1 VGGSG
6 QELTDHQGPLETE
19 RLLLE
24 PVTPD
29 HAEGIYEAVVAS
41 QKELLPWMPWA
52 KDPSLEGSREQTAR
66 SHEDWLAG
74 THFHFAVVERETGMV
89 LGVAGFNNEPKEA
102 PELHYWIRT
111 DHARRGLTT
120 EAGRALIEWA
130 RRTLHTHRLTLWAG
144 RDNAASR
151 RVAEKLGFVHVG
163 PLDWKPDGGHGTF
176 DAESYELKL

>member
-1 VGGSG
+1 MA
-6 QELTDHQGPLETE
+6 LQGPIETD

-29 HAEGIYEAVVAS
+29 HAQGLFDAVVAS

-52 KDPSLEGSREQTAR
+52 KEPSLEGSQAQAAR

-74 THFHFAVVERETGMV
+74 THFHFVVIERETGMV
-89 LGVAGFNNEPKEA
+89 LGVAGLNTDAVEV

-111 DHARRGLTT
+111 DHSRRGLTT
-120 EAGRALIEWA
+120 EACRALIEWA
-130 RRTLHTHRLTLWAG
+130 RRTLRVHHLKLWAG
-144 RDNAASR
+144 RDNTASR
-151 RVAEKLGFVHVG
+151 RVAEKLGFEHIG
-163 PLDWKPDGGHGTF
+163 ALGWKPAGGLGTF